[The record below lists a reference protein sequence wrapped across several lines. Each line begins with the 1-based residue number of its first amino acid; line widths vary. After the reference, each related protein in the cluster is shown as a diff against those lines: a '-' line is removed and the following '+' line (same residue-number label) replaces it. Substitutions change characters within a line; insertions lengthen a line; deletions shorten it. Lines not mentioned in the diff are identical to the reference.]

1 MTQNTDPDFSG
12 GVLLTLKSQHKPPPT
27 IKRNMGLRSMNEKKK
42 LLKFGNS
49 KIVKDKEI
57 KEKKMIEDARG
68 RGASMKILRG

>member
-1 MTQNTDPDFSG
+1 
-12 GVLLTLKSQHKPPPT
+12 
-27 IKRNMGLRSMNEKKK
+27 MGLRSMNEKKK